1 MQGHNQEGREV
12 NRERRKRLQEAF
24 DKIAEVQEILSEVKD
39 EEQEAYENL
48 PENFQYG
55 ERGEEMQGYIEM
67 IDEAD
72 GYLDDAKSVVEQ
84 I

>member
-1 MQGHNQEGREV
+1 M

-24 DKIAEVQEILSEVKD
+24 DKIAEAQEILSEVRD

>member
-1 MQGHNQEGREV
+1 M

-24 DKIAEVQEILSEVKD
+24 DKIVEVQEILSEVRD

>member
-1 MQGHNQEGREV
+1 M
-12 NRERRKRLQEAF
+12 NRERRKRLQAAF
-24 DKIAEVQEILSEVKD
+24 DKIAEVQEILSEVRD

>member
-1 MQGHNQEGREV
+1 M

-24 DKIAEVQEILSEVKD
+24 DKIAEAQEILSEVRD

-48 PENFQYG
+48 PENFRYG

-72 GYLDDAKSVVEQ
+72 GYFDDAKSVVEQ

>member
-1 MQGHNQEGREV
+1 MNKA
-12 NRERRKRLQEAF
+12 RRKELGRAF
-24 DKIAEVQEILSEVKD
+24 DLCCEAQEILEAVKE

-48 PENFQYG
+48 PENFRYG

-67 IDEAD
+67 IEEAD
-72 GYLDDAKSVVEQ
+72 GYLDDAKSVIEQ

>member
-1 MQGHNQEGREV
+1 M

-24 DKIAEVQEILSEVKD
+24 DKIAEVQEILSEVRD

-48 PENFQYG
+48 PENFRYG

-72 GYLDDAKSVVEQ
+72 GYFDDAKSVVEQ